1 MIDGTN
7 PCLPARETSAE
18 VAAKATPKLEDA
30 NAEAFYATAIDRLTK
45 ADMPFL
51 IGGTFAVSVYTGIS
65 RPTKD
70 LDIFCLPGD
79 WQRVLAYFQDAGH
92 RVEITDER
100 WLGKVFDGPVFFD
113 VIHASSRGG
122 GQVSQSWFDHAR
134 RTEVLG
140 RTAAVVAPTE
150 LVRSKMFIQFR
161 ERYDGSDVAHI
172 ILRVSDQI
180 NWQRLLGDM
189 DAHWEVLFMHLLNF
203 RWIYPAKRAL
213 VPDWLFDELLG
224 RLERQR
230 ALPAPIANVCRGR
243 MFSAAD
249 YEIDIREWGFVDIGE
264 A

>member
-1 MIDGTN
+1 MTDD
-7 PCLPARETSAE
+7 ETSCSPADE
-18 VAAKATPKLEDA
+18 TSPMVAAKATPKLDNA
-30 NAEAFYATAIDRLTK
+30 DAEAFYADAIDRLTE
-45 ADMPFL
+45 ADIPFL

-65 RPTKD
+65 RLTKD

-92 RVEITDER
+92 PVEITDER
-100 WLGKVFDGPVFFD
+100 WLGKVFDGEAFFD

-122 GQVSQSWFDHAR
+122 SQVSQSWFEHAR
-134 RTEVLG
+134 RSEILG
-140 RTAAVVAPTE
+140 RPAAVVAPTE
-150 LVRSKMFIQFR
+150 LLWSKTFIQFR

-172 ILRVSDQI
+172 ILRASDQI
-180 NWQRLLGDM
+180 NWERLLGYM
-189 DAHWEVLFMHLLNF
+189 DAKWEVLFMHLLNF
-203 RWIYPAKRAL
+203 RWIYPARRAL

-230 ALPAPIANVCRGR
+230 ALPAPIADICRGR

-249 YEIDIREWGFVDIGE
+249 YEIDVHEWGLIDIGE